1 MKNIIDRF
9 VLDSNGI
16 TTLTRLDNIIDKK
29 RSILKDNSFNM
40 LLVYEDIREARLF
53 VEKLGDYIEKRVN
66 NLHAYSGDENE
77 VNESRLSQKWRN
89 DAAALFIYADNTPSL
104 DQRRKLGS
112 LIQQIPEVIFCMCI
126 STTDLERALKCDDHL
141 YYRVFSE
148 HIHIDCANASV
159 ITSRFLEDLRGR
171 GYETTDAFVNDIKEY
186 ISVVYPKADLKN
198 DEFIDDLRNRI
209 LRNHYGN
216 GNETMQIG
224 ESSVPYYVKPEIT
237 QNIPST
243 EHPIIS
249 DTQKNATKE
258 ETVKKS
264 DIAPPK
270 NEPYKITLY
279 PFPIDDAK
287 EKLRINLQADTS
299 DKKPD
304 MNILICSISLLPRST
319 AGNYYYSKI
328 PNTGDCPN
336 RMFIFEGISQLEP
349 GTKYMLNKLA
359 MEGKRI
365 DRIILYCS
373 YKSHHDKYIM
383 DKDKGIFSKT
393 KDGDDKSGFSS
404 ADYYIGRM
412 RNYMKGKESFI
423 KKDSSDNSFVELLP
437 IPDEEKLKDLKE
449 AEDRGYITV
458 DDARTLYFDSDNKWA
473 LDYQLEGDSENINN
487 SWIYTVKED
496 MDSPSIDTLTQ
507 FYNLIE
513 KECKSSKVH
522 IYLDAQ
528 GGMRSFFNLYYSLF
542 SMFDESKVVIEDVC
556 ATQFEPNKK
565 THPICDVTDEY
576 RTIKLVSAIN
586 AFSHYGRGDLLLEYF
601 SRSSAQ
607 PLPSDE
613 QMLLNSIQKVSE
625 SISISNPNGFYDGL
639 SSLRIA
645 LNNLK
650 TNSSNSYLA
659 LLKNDIQLK
668 YGPLLTEEEFTPLEI
683 IRWCNANKFTQQA
696 LAFIEDK
703 MPAFILSKIL
713 PTEIS
718 DNTDGSSV
726 FRQIEAPVY
735 AEANLKLIKNIKG
748 SNHKAYN
755 ALSNTVLHNVIK
767 LLIENEN
774 DLYVKNALVCLFKKI
789 MPDTASLASQEIK
802 TVSSIIRDILGDAS
816 ACHKDDLIKKL
827 TRCIIAV
834 EKINLTKLIN
844 VHFRQNNV
852 NTSLSKKYFD
862 SKSGEAIKR
871 YYTTWDNTI
880 QFIDNSYSPTDAIA
894 PEIFTKIKS
903 DPNDCSIR
911 DFYLDF
917 YNFVYGR
924 DYSNGYSIAY
934 SGSNQQ
940 DLISI
945 KLAFIRF
952 SEFHKQIIKIPEAT
966 NILLEDFASTLLQAA
981 KQRKQELNDKTSA
994 LIRDYCRLLG
1004 ISITASGN
1012 LTIADLS
1019 DIFRCLYN
1027 EPRIDILSEVENKIT
1042 DSTYTATTSKTE
1054 YEELTIRPL
1063 KYDNGALI
1071 DEDTINKYC
1080 AFREHEYLRGSNQEF
1095 VPMYWDF
1102 RIIKNFNDML
1112 DLSHGFHFYS
1122 TVIGKTGEEDGD
1134 QITICMTTP
1143 DDKVTFKMSYYSQDK
1158 DLLDLYLRLHV
1169 ALKQERNNSSH
1180 AADSELRLPFSVI
1193 EAMISQYI
1201 SISDELLNH

>member
-16 TTLTRLDNIIDKK
+16 TTLTRLNNIIDKK

-126 STTDLERALKCDDHL
+126 STTELERALKCDDHL

-171 GYETTDAFVNDIKEY
+171 GYETTVAFVNDIKDY

-198 DEFIDDLRNRI
+198 GEFIDDLRNRVM
-209 LRNHYGN
+209 RNHYGD
-216 GNETMQIG
+216 GNETMQIK
-224 ESSVPYYVKPEIT
+224 ESSVPYYVKPDIL

-249 DTQKNATKE
+249 DTQKDAAKE

-264 DIAPPK
+264 NVASDN
-270 NEPYKITLY
+270 NEPYIITLY

-287 EKLRINLQADTS
+287 EKLRINLQSDTA

-304 MNILICSISLLPRST
+304 MNILICSISLLPRSM

-328 PNTGDCPN
+328 PNTGNCPN
-336 RMFIFEGISQLEP
+336 RMFVFKGISQLEP

-359 MEGKRI
+359 LEGKRI

-373 YKSHHDKYIM
+373 YESHHNKY
-383 DKDKGIFSKT
+383 KTEEDKGIFSKT
-393 KDGDDKSGFSS
+393 DDDDITVFSS
-404 ADYYIGRM
+404 ADYYIR
-412 RNYMKGKESFI
+412 RIRDYMNGKELFI
-423 KKDSSDNSFVELLP
+423 EKDSSDNRFVELKP
-437 IPDEEKLKDLKE
+437 KPTDDKSKDLKD
-449 AEDRGYITV
+449 AEERGYTTV

-473 LDYQLEGDSENINN
+473 LNYQLEDDSENIDS

-496 MDSPSIDTLTQ
+496 KDARSIDTLTQ

-513 KECKSSKVH
+513 KECKNSKVH

-528 GGMRSFFNLYYSLF
+528 GGLRSFFNLYYSLF
-542 SMFDESKVVIEDVC
+542 SMFDESKVVIDEVC
-556 ATQFEPNKK
+556 ATQFELRES

-586 AFSHYGRGDLLLEYF
+586 AFSHYGRGDLLSEYF
-601 SRSSAQ
+601 SRSSAE

-613 QMLLNSIQKVSE
+613 QLLLDSIQKVSE

-639 SSLRIA
+639 KSMRIA

-650 TNSSNSYLA
+650 SNSSNSYLA

-668 YGPLLTEEEFTPLEI
+668 YGPLLIEEEITPLEI

-696 LAFIEDK
+696 LAFVEDK

-718 DNTDGSSV
+718 EKADGSSA
-726 FRQIEAPVY
+726 FRQIEDSGY
-735 AEANLKLIKNIKG
+735 AEENQNLIESIKG
-748 SNHKAYN
+748 SNHKTYN
-755 ALSNTVLHNVIK
+755 TLSNTVLHTVTK
-767 LLIENEN
+767 LLIEDEN
-774 DLYVKNALVCLFKKI
+774 DLYVKNALICLFKKI
-789 MPDTASLASQEIK
+789 MHNTASLTDQETQTASL
-802 TVSSIIRDILGDAS
+802 IIRDILNDANS
-816 ACHKDDLIKKL
+816 CKKTGLIKEL
-827 TRCIIAV
+827 ARCIIEA
-834 EKINLTKLIN
+834 EQINLTKLIN
-844 VHFRQNNV
+844 VKFKLNNKYIK
-852 NTSLSKKYFD
+852 LSEKYFGCR
-862 SKSGEAIKR
+862 SGNDIKN

-880 QFIDNSYSPTDAIA
+880 RFIDNSYIPTDAIA
-894 PEIFTKIKS
+894 PEIFTKIRS
-903 DPNDCSIR
+903 DANNGRIR

-917 YNFVYGR
+917 YKFVYDR
-924 DYSNGYSIAY
+924 DCSKDYSIAY
-934 SGSNQQ
+934 SVSNQQ
-940 DLISI
+940 NLIPI
-945 KLAFIRF
+945 KLSFIEF
-952 SEFHKQIIKIPEAT
+952 SEFHMQIIKNPEAT
-966 NILLEDFASTLLQAA
+966 NILLEYFASTLLQAA
-981 KQRKQELNDKTSA
+981 KQCNQDLNVNKSA

-1004 ISITASGN
+1004 IPITTSEK
-1012 LTIADLS
+1012 LTIADLI
-1019 DIFRCLYN
+1019 DIFKYLYN
-1027 EPRIDILSEVENKIT
+1027 EPRVDILSEVENKIT
-1042 DSTYTATTSKTE
+1042 DSTYTAKTSKTE
-1054 YEELTIRPL
+1054 YAELITRPL
-1063 KYDNGALI
+1063 KYDDAVLI
-1071 DEDTINKYC
+1071 DEDTVKKYC
-1080 AFREHEYLRGSNQEF
+1080 AFREHESLRGNKEF

-1102 RIIKNFNDML
+1102 RILKDFNDML
-1112 DLSHGFHFYS
+1112 NLSHNFNFYS
-1122 TVIGKTGEEDGD
+1122 TVIGKTGEKDGN
-1134 QITICMTTP
+1134 QVTISMTAP
-1143 DDKVTFKMSYYSQDK
+1143 DDKGTFKMSYYSQDK
-1158 DLLDLYLRLHV
+1158 DRLDLYLRLHA